1 MELFKGKKE
10 LTERN
15 TRMEKVVLNYPR
27 LKDRLDSKDVN
38 EEKVLKNLYE
48 IADEYRDQVIMRFK
62 SLLDHSLN
70 KLYDDINFTTPK
82 DLDFKK
88 FCQENNV
95 VLVPNHQSHAD
106 YIAINYMVVK
116 KYNFPLY
123 IAGGNNLDIFPIG
136 SLFRGSGCFFI
147 RRSFHNDITYKLTLE
162 AYLQWLLQ
170 EGKTIEFFFEGGR
183 SRTGK
188 LRSPRYGLY
197 QMILE
202 AYHNMDIPDKKPLYF
217 LPVSIN
223 HEFVPEQRS
232 MAKEMLGAKK
242 KKESPLDLFG
252 IFKMFSY
259 QFGQIH
265 INVGR
270 PIEAPSIATMTGDEI
285 KSRVQKLAFE
295 CFNRVGRNMV
305 VTPTSILA
313 FVLLEEPTG
322 AIKWVDIKNRVKA
335 ILNYCYNFRI
345 PTTDNLKKDRF
356 VNSIERAM
364 DILIG
369 NKKVEVVSSPDKKH
383 IFYTI
388 KPNVRLE
395 LSYFKNTILHHFL
408 IPWTI
413 STAWIKIFNGKIDSV
428 ETFKEFFINQRNQL
442 KYEFYLPTVMQFFH
456 KTFKVVSHCI
466 DRKITT
472 YEEFLN
478 LSRKD
483 FYQIFSRVGVFSKAG
498 SYIFEGYFI
507 SASALLH
514 VMKEERGK
522 QKFSV
527 EEFKSHVKESFAHEI
542 SMQRVIRYQ
551 EGMSWTLIENSLLYF
566 QNENII
572 KMELGEIEI
581 TDAKKLQHLV
591 KEYETNLLEKLT
603 FNINPHV

>member
-1 MELFKGKKE
+1 MEFLKGKKE
-10 LTERN
+10 LAERN
-15 TRMEKVVLNYPR
+15 AQMEKVVLNYPR
-27 LKDRLDSKDVN
+27 LKERLERN
-38 EEKVLKNLYE
+38 ESDKEKVIKNLYE
-48 IADEYRDQVIMRFK
+48 ISDEFRPHVIARFK
-62 SLLDHSLN
+62 KLLDHSLD
-70 KLYDDINFTTPK
+70 KLYDAINFRVPRE
-82 DLDFKK
+82 LDFKK
-88 FCQENNV
+88 LCQENNV

-106 YIAINYMVVK
+106 YIAINYMVYK
-116 KYNFPLY
+116 KYEFPLF

-147 RRSFHNDITYKLTLE
+147 RRSFNKDITYKLTLE
-162 AYLQWLLQ
+162 AYLQWLLR
-170 EGKTIEFFFEGGR
+170 EGRTIEFFFEGGR

-202 AYHNMDIPDKKPLYF
+202 AYMCNEDPNKKPLYF

-242 KKESPLDLFG
+242 KKESPLDLFN
-252 IFKMFSY
+252 ILKMFSY

-265 INVGR
+265 INVGN
-270 PIEAPSIATMTGDEI
+270 PIEAPDLKGLEHDEL
-285 KSRVQKLAFE
+285 KSVVQKLAFK

-305 VTPTSILA
+305 VTPTSLLA

-322 AIKWVDIKNRVKA
+322 AIKWVDIKNKVGA
-335 ILNYCYNFRI
+335 ILDYCYNFRI
-345 PTTDNLKKDRF
+345 PVTDNLKKDRY
-356 VNSIERAM
+356 VQSIERAM

-383 IFYTI
+383 IFYCI

-428 ETFKEFFINQRNQL
+428 DDFKNFFIEQRNQL

-456 KTFKVVSHCI
+456 KTFKVISHCI
-466 DRKITT
+466 DRKITSF
-472 YEEFLN
+472 EDFLN

-483 FYQIFSRVGVFSKAG
+483 FYLIFSKVGIFSKAG
-498 SYIFEGYFI
+498 NYILEGYYI
-507 SASALLH
+507 SSCALIH
-514 VMKEERGK
+514 VMKTGENTL
-522 QKFSV
+522 KFSV
-527 EEFKSHVKESFAHEI
+527 EEFKKHVKESFEHEL
-542 SMQRVIRYQ
+542 SMQRIIRYQ

-566 QNENII
+566 QNEGLI
-572 KMELGEIEI
+572 KMVAGEIEI
-581 TDAKKLQHLV
+581 LDPKGLSRLI

-603 FNINPHV
+603 FNINPYV